1 MRETI
6 HIPNTLCIQ
15 WQNRIKFWNVTHSA
29 EVDIFVIQNLIV
41 NIFGHFSFVIF
52 GRVSGFKIPQ
62 SELVFGPDWRG
73 GAD

>member
-29 EVDIFVIQNLIV
+29 EVDIVVIQNSIV
-41 NIFGHFSFVIF
+41 NTFGYFSFVIF
-52 GRVSGFKIPQ
+52 GRVSDFKIPQ
-62 SELVFGPDWRG
+62 SELVFGSDWSG